1 MKRARDAVVRGQIDR
16 LDVLHGRQTQFVETA
31 LIGVRDVAVFVAMAV
46 FLQRFFTPI
55 SNCHLCS
62 IAFMSAGLPK
72 TNLQR
77 WDEERRDQIK
87 VPVDGLRMDR
97 VVLLFLTGFADDLDR
112 LDAVI
117 LLVAPVN
124 DPYLVEMFDIEDVDG
139 VSICHDDL

>member
-1 MKRARDAVVRGQIDR
+1 
-16 LDVLHGRQTQFVETA
+16 
-31 LIGVRDVAVFVAMAV
+31 
-46 FLQRFFTPI
+46 
-55 SNCHLCS
+55 
-62 IAFMSAGLPK
+62 MSVGLPN

-124 DPYLVEMFDIEDVDG
+124 DPYLVEMLDIEDVDG